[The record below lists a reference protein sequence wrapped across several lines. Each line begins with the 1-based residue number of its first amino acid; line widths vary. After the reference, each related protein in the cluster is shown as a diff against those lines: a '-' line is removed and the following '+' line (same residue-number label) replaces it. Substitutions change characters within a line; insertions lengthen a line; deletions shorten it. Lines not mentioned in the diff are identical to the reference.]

1 MSLLRSLNAGRN
13 SCGVF
18 HSYQYWWVGSTRHK
32 DYLTILIPVAWSE
45 GRSFGL
51 FQNLNIKP
59 PGAFA
64 TLNTRHKPNAQEKTG
79 ILCVAASLNNKE
91 LKEWRDL
98 PFYAVV
104 TGGLLVLRIL

>member
-1 MSLLRSLNAGRN
+1 M
-13 SCGVF
+13 
-18 HSYQYWWVGSTRHK
+18 
-32 DYLTILIPVAWSE
+32 AWSE
-45 GRSFGL
+45 GRSLGL

-64 TLNTRHKPNAQEKTG
+64 TLNTRHKPDAREKTGILCVAANAQEKTG
-79 ILCVAASLNNKE
+79 ILCVAVSLKNKE
-91 LKEWRDL
+91 LKWRAL